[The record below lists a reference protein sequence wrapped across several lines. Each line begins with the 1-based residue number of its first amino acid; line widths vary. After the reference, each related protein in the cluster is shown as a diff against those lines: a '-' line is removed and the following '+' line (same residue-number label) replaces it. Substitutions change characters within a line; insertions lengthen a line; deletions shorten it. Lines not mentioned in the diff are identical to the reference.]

1 MSETDPDDGDA
12 ADSDASAADADETST
27 TEGNADGGV
36 APVGVKLGST
46 RTVVV
51 YPSPD
56 GDGTEV
62 VRTLTCL
69 ATYEDVLTGEERV
82 LYGEEAATEYPDTV
96 EFMLRSGLPEDD
108 DSAEAAATFFG
119 ELLAANDVP
128 ENSAVV
134 YAIPTI
140 DNEAGLANLEAV
152 IEGSSI
158 GGELVRSYPE
168 SLCGSLPAFE
178 NELDAIDDI
187 FVAVNMG
194 STNLE
199 VCAYRRGEQL
209 VPLSTGSITGNEID
223 RRIANYVEEETQGR
237 VNIDRTTAR
246 EYKERHADFES
257 FEPFTDV
264 IQQPGGGSHEFTIE
278 DSVMDACDEYVDEVV
293 DEVANGFLPELAN
306 SYMKVYQLA
315 LEKPIVLTG
324 GMACLPGIV
333 EEVEARLSDELKRDV
348 TAIRAERP
356 DLAAAEGA
364 YEMAGYLASN
374 L

>member
-1 MSETDPDDGDA
+1 MSETDPENGDA
-12 ADSDASAADADETST
+12 ADSDASAADAGETST

-128 ENSAVV
+128 EDSAVV

-324 GMACLPGIV
+324 GVAWLPGIV
-333 EEVEARLSDELKRDV
+333 EEVERRLSDELNRDV

>member
-1 MSETDPDDGDA
+1 MSETDPENGDA
-12 ADSDASAADADETST
+12 ADSDASAADAGETST

-128 ENSAVV
+128 EDSAVV

-333 EEVEARLSDELKRDV
+333 EEVETRLSDELKRDV

>member
-1 MSETDPDDGDA
+1 MSETDSEDGDA

-128 ENSAVV
+128 EDSAVV

-333 EEVEARLSDELKRDV
+333 EEVETRLSDELKRDV